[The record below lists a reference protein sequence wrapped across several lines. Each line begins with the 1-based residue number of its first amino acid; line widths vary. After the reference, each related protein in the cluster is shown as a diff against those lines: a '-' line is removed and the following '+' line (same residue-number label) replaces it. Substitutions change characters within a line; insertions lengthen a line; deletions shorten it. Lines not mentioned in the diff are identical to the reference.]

1 MMKKI
6 LLIMLSVILVF
17 TFAACGGD
25 SSGGGGD
32 EPAQTFELKL
42 ADVYPEDHADTIAC
56 RAAVEEI
63 EEKTGGAVKI
73 KVYPANQLGDAALDL
88 HTLRFSVL
96 AADHFKA
103 ASDRHHACG

>member
-1 MMKKI
+1 MKKKI

-17 TFAACGGD
+17 TFSACGGGTSD
-25 SSGGGGD
+25 GGGGGD

-63 EEKTGGAVKI
+63 EEKTGGAKD
-73 KVYPANQLGDAALDL
+73 QDL
-88 HTLRFSVL
+88 S
-96 AADHFKA
+96 
-103 ASDRHHACG
+103 G